1 MTTLDKR
8 PASLGNEEPQTMI
21 ISGNHAAAFAAKM
34 ARVEVVAAYPITPS
48 TEVIEKISDF
58 VDQGKMGAN
67 YIKVESE
74 HSAAGALIGASATG
88 ARAFSSTSAHG
99 LLYMAELVW
108 WAALGRFPVVL
119 NIVNRELAPAWSIW
133 AQTQDSMG
141 LRDSGTIQYY
151 CKNVQE
157 VFDTVLMAFKV
168 GENEQVYMPSMVCQD
183 AYFLSHTLSTVE
195 MPAQADI
202 DDFLPSYNPK
212 HFILDPKHPLT
223 HSNLSYPQHYRH
235 MRFNIMESTHRAKQ
249 IIKDVCADYKKR
261 FGRFHGDL
269 IETYGI
275 DKNTK
280 HIIVSHSSIAE
291 EIEIVIDMLKEKG
304 YNFGLIRIRVLRPF
318 PDEEIRAICKGID
331 TIHFVE
337 RAPSYGYKG
346 IIAIDTMAALFEG
359 ANHPKAFHHIE
370 GISGMDVTAE
380 YVVDLMEKDLASLKR

>member
-1 MTTLDKR
+1 MTTVNNR
-8 PASLGNEEPQTMI
+8 PISKGHDDPITII
-21 ISGNHAAAFAAKM
+21 ISGNHAAAYAAKM

-48 TEVIEKISDF
+48 TGCIEKVSDF
-58 VDQGKMGAN
+58 VDGGTMGAH

-88 ARAFSSTSAHG
+88 ARTFSSTSAHG

-108 WAALGRFPVVL
+108 WAALARLPTVMS
-119 NIVNRELAPAWSIW
+119 IVNRELAPAWSIW

-141 LRDSGTIQYY
+141 LRDSGCIQYY

-157 VFDTVLMAFKV
+157 VFDTCLMAYKV
-168 GENEQVYMPSMVCQD
+168 SEHEHVYMPALVCQD
-183 AYFLSHTLSTVE
+183 AFILSHTNAPVD
-195 MPAQADI
+195 MPAQKDV
-202 DDFLPSYNPK
+202 DDFLPAYDPK
-212 HFILDPKHPLT
+212 HFKLDPKNPIT
-223 HSNLSYPQHYRH
+223 HSSLSYPEHYRQK
-235 MRFNIMESTHRAKQ
+235 RFNIMESTLRAKQ

-261 FGRFHGDL
+261 FGQFHGDL

-291 EIEIVIDMLKEKG
+291 EIEVTVDMLKEKG
-304 YNFGLIRIRVLRPF
+304 YDVGLIRIRVLRPF
-318 PDEEIRAICKGID
+318 PDEDIREACKNAE

-346 IIAIDTMAALFEG
+346 ILAIDTMAALYEG
-359 ANHPKAFHHIE
+359 DNHPKPFHHIE
-370 GISGMDVTAE
+370 GLSGMDVTAE
-380 YVVDLMEKDLASLKR
+380 YVVDLIEKDLALLKR